1 MSLRILFALILKA
14 YSVCCYFLRMQVLL
28 FVMLGDVVYQN
39 IGDSW
44 FCILFWFLAFLQPSC
59 LQSLFL
65 ERVTCAVWWG
75 IFSMSGGEADGL
87 IFRGCR
93 PFSGLVDTHLFSLC
107 FQKDDSFQGL
117 RVSHGL
123 REEVLYIYNFF
134 FSCYTGGL

>member
-1 MSLRILFALILKA
+1 
-14 YSVCCYFLRMQVLL
+14 
-28 FVMLGDVVYQN
+28 
-39 IGDSW
+39 
-44 FCILFWFLAFLQPSC
+44 
-59 LQSLFL
+59 
-65 ERVTCAVWWG
+65 
-75 IFSMSGGEADGL
+75 MSGGEADGL

-134 FSCYTGGL
+134 FLATLVACRILLPQPGI